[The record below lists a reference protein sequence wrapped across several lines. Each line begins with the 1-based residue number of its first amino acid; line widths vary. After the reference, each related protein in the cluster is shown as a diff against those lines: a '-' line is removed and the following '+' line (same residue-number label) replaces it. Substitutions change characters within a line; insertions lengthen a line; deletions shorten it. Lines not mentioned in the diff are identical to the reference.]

1 MIETFKHRGL
11 KRLYEQGDRSGVRAD
26 MADKI
31 ENILTLLDEAK
42 SVEVLNAPGLRLHQL
57 KGDLKGFWSV
67 SVRANWRIIFPVSRR
82 QRP

>member
-31 ENILTLLDEAK
+31 ENIFNLA
-42 SVEVLNAPGLRLHQL
+42 R
-57 KGDLKGFWSV
+57 
-67 SVRANWRIIFPVSRR
+67 
-82 QRP
+82 